1 MPIPQQV
8 NFNEISLDLS
18 NLRMMPQKTEEEAIQ
33 VMIAIKPDRFFAVIE
48 SILDDGYLE
57 TENIILFKTTKSL
70 TVKEGNRRIAALKLI
85 HGVISTAGFSLPDD
99 IKNRIKKV
107 TGVWKKENTMIPC
120 LVFEENEIDKVNKIV
135 SLTHGKGEKASRDPW
150 SSVARARHNR
160 DEKGQSELGLDLL
173 EKYLKNGGNLTGQQK
188 ERWSGDFPITVL
200 DASLKILAHKCG
212 FENSL
217 ELIENY
223 PKIND
228 REKLEDVLINI
239 GLGNIGFS
247 VIRDQNKD
255 FTLDYGF
262 KAEPTKEEESNDKD
276 KNTDSTN
283 SGSSNSNSNS
293 NQDSNSSNSSNNQK
307 NNKPKSPT
315 KSPAINT
322 QRHVR
327 NLLKKFT
334 PKGDRPKVTTLKNE
348 LSKLSIKD
356 NPIAFCFVLRS
367 IFEIS
372 AKAYCADNKIS
383 IQDKNGNEKKLA
395 SVLTIVTNHLT
406 NDKKNT
412 GMVKVLHGALNEI
425 TAPNRILSVTSMN
438 QLVHN
443 PHFSVQQGDVCT
455 LFSNIYPLLEAMN

>member
-1 MPIPQQV
+1 
-8 NFNEISLDLS
+8 
-18 NLRMMPQKTEEEAIQ
+18 MMPQKTEEEAIQ
-33 VMIAIKPDRFFAVIE
+33 VMIAIKPERFFAVIE

-57 TENIILFKTTKSL
+57 TENIILYKEGKKL

-85 HGVISTAGFSLPDD
+85 HGKISTVGFSLPDAIKER
-99 IKNRIKKV
+99 IKNVSIN
-107 TGVWKKENTMIPC
+107 WKQENTKIPC
-120 LVFEENEIDKVNKIV
+120 LVFDEKEIDKVNKIV

-160 DEKGQSELGLDLL
+160 DEKGQTELGLDLL
-173 EKYLKNGGNLTGQQK
+173 EKYLKNGTNLTGQQK

-200 DASLKILAHKCG
+200 DAAIKILSHKCG
-212 FENSL
+212 FESSL

-247 VIRDQNKD
+247 VIRDQSKD

-262 KAEPTKEEESNDKD
+262 KEDPPKEDNNADDNNSDSNEGESPNND
-276 KNTDSTN
+276 
-283 SGSSNSNSNS
+283 SNS
-293 NQDSNSSNSSNNQK
+293 NQDSNPSTSDNNQQNK
-307 NNKPKSPT
+307 KPKRPPKT
-315 KSPAINT
+315 PAINT

-327 NLLKKFT
+327 NLLRKFS
-334 PKGDRPKVTTLKNE
+334 PKGDRPKVATLKYE
-348 LSKLSIKD
+348 LSKISIKE
-356 NPIAFCFVLRS
+356 NPIAFCFLLRS
-367 IFEIS
+367 IFELS
-372 AKAYCADNKIS
+372 AKAYCEDNKIEMVE
-383 IQDKNGNEKKLA
+383 KNGKEKRLA
-395 SVLTIVTNHLT
+395 SILTLVTNHLSD
-406 NDKKNT
+406 NNKNK

-425 TAPNRILSVTSMN
+425 TNPNRILSVTSMN

-443 PHFSVQQGDVCT
+443 PNFSVQQGDVCT